1 MMNCEVHE
9 ETVMGPRPTR
19 IKVIGAGGGGCNAVN
34 RMIEHGL
41 QQVDFIAANTDQ
53 QALIH
58 NQAGTKLTLGTKLTG
73 GLGAGGKPEV
83 GEKAA
88 MEDRDAIANILKGSD
103 MVFVT
108 AGMGGGTGT
117 GSAPVIAQVA
127 REIGALTVGVV
138 TTPFEFEGQRK
149 MSLAEEGIA
158 KMREAVDT
166 LIIIPNEHLWSIIDK
181 KTTKKEAFL
190 KADDVLRQG
199 VQGISDLITV
209 SGDMNVDFAD
219 VKTTMSGQGEALMGI
234 GIGTGDERAKDAASK
249 AIDNPMLKD
258 TTIAGAQHILINI
271 TAGDEIRAFEMKEIA
286 DYIKEKADPNALIKV
301 GTVEN
306 VEDLGDTL
314 QVTVIAT
321 GFRGSNIKETEAAK
335 SQEETK
341 SKDRDYGFI
350 RQGEWDHMINHSP
363 KRQDSG
369 QKSNWDNII
378 NTPALFRDQDFL
390 DQIQKSRGE
399 RTGTDSKAL

>member
-1 MMNCEVHE
+1 
-9 ETVMGPRPTR
+9 
-19 IKVIGAGGGGCNAVN
+19 
-34 RMIEHGL
+34 
-41 QQVDFIAANTDQ
+41 
-53 QALIH
+53 
-58 NQAGTKLTLGTKLTG
+58 
-73 GLGAGGKPEV
+73 
-83 GEKAA
+83 
-88 MEDRDAIANILKGSD
+88 MEDRDAIANVLKGSD

-127 REIGALTVGVV
+127 REQGALTVGVV

-149 MSLAEEGIA
+149 MTLAEEGIA

-166 LIIIPNEHLWSIIDK
+166 LIIIPNEHLWQIIDK
-181 KTTKKEAFL
+181 KTTKREAFL

-234 GIGTGDERAKDAASK
+234 GIGNGDERAMEAASK

-271 TAGDEIRAFEMKEIA
+271 TVGDELGAFEMKEIA
-286 DYIKEKADPNALIKV
+286 SYIKEKADPNALIKV

-306 VEDLGDTL
+306 VGDDDTL

-335 SQEETK
+335 AQEEAKSK
-341 SKDRDYGFI
+341 SKDREYGFL
-350 RQGEWDHMINHSP
+350 RQGEWDRMINHSS

-369 QKSNWDNII
+369 QKSSWDNII

-390 DQIQKSRGE
+390 DQIQKS
-399 RTGTDSKAL
+399 KAQ